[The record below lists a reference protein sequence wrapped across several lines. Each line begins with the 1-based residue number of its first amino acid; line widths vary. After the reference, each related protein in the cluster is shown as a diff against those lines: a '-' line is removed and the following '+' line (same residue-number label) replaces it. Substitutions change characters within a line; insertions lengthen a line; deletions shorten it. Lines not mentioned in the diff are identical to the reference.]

1 MSLADCC
8 LNSLQFEA
16 VGYGL
21 YWPPKISLANLLSG
35 NMSLADCCLTCLYT
49 EAVGYGLHWPLII
62 SLANLLSGNMSLAD
76 CCLTC
81 PFQVPCSLA
90 STSLGLADGLF
101 RLLLPYSFWLLVHS
115 DCSTVHTNL
124 VYLSHGFMIPHLRF
138 LRWSFPL
145 VFLKL
150 KKTQAKIK
158 ESLI

>member
-8 LNSLQFEA
+8 LTCLHIEA

-101 RLLLPYSFWLLVHS
+101 RLLLHIRPCFLSIR
-115 DCSTVHTNL
+115 TVALFIRILFT
-124 VYLSHGFMIPHLRF
+124 YLMALRF
-138 LRWSFPL
+138 PIS
-145 VFLKL
+145 VFFVGHFLWYF
-150 KKTQAKIK
+150 
-158 ESLI
+158 